1 MSQNAACGATNW
13 RQGEQDMPDLSGL
26 RTYDKSNCWQH
37 YGFQFRDITTPMLED
52 IPRYEGP
59 ENIFYYE
66 QEDDLF
72 AVQRRRNTWSYNII
86 RPMAIIGYS
95 CQCTPSPFLSP

>member
-1 MSQNAACGATNW
+1 M
-13 RQGEQDMPDLSGL
+13 
-26 RTYDKSNCWQH
+26 
-37 YGFQFRDITTPMLED
+37 
-52 IPRYEGP
+52 PRYEGP

-72 AVQRRRNTWSYNII
+72 AVQKRRNTWSYNII

-95 CQCTPSPFLSP
+95 CQCTQTGPAQ